1 MRVDYK
7 KHKLEE
13 EDVNKNPI
21 FQFEK
26 WFQDAKDANV
36 HEPYAMT
43 LATANKAGQPT
54 ARIVLM
60 RKFDE
65 KGFVFYTNYLSRKGN
80 DILENPKAGLLFF
93 WQDLERQVRIEGV
106 LEKDTEQES
115 DMYFQSRPHES
126 KIGAWT
132 SEQGKV
138 IANRKVLEERF
149 LEYSEKYPDEFV
161 PRPPHWG
168 GYLLRPTAIEF
179 WQGRPSRLHDRILF
193 TLENSIWKME
203 RLAP

>member
-1 MRVDYK
+1 MRIDYK

-193 TLENSIWKME
+193 TLENSVWKME

>member
-13 EDVNKNPI
+13 ADVNRNPI

-26 WFQDAKDANV
+26 WFQDAKVANV
-36 HEPYAMT
+36 PEPYAMT
-43 LATANKAGQPT
+43 LATANKEGQPT

-93 WQDLERQVRIEGV
+93 WHEQERQVRIEGV

-115 DMYFQSRPHES
+115 DLYFQSRPHES

-138 IANRKVLEERF
+138 IESRKVLDERF

-193 TLENSIWKME
+193 TLENSVWKME

>member
-1 MRVDYK
+1 MRKEYN

-13 EDVNKNPI
+13 ADVDKNPI

-26 WFQDAKDANV
+26 WFQEAKDANV

-43 LATANKAGQPT
+43 LATANKEGQPS

-65 KGFVFYTNYLSRKGN
+65 NGIVFFTNYLSRKGK
-80 DILENPKAGLLFF
+80 DISENPNAALLFF
-93 WQDLERQVRIEGV
+93 WHDLERQVRIEGV
-106 LEKDTEQES
+106 LEKETTEES
-115 DMYFQSRPHES
+115 DMYFHSRPHES

-132 SEQGKV
+132 SEQSKV
-138 IANRKVLEERF
+138 IPNRKILDERF
-149 LEYSEKYPDEFV
+149 REFSEKFSFDNV
-161 PRPPHWG
+161 PRPQHWG
-168 GYLLRPTAIEF
+168 GYILKPNVIEF

-193 TLENSIWKME
+193 TLENGQWKME

>member
-21 FQFEK
+21 FQFGK

-193 TLENSIWKME
+193 TLENSVWKME

>member
-193 TLENSIWKME
+193 TLENSVWKME